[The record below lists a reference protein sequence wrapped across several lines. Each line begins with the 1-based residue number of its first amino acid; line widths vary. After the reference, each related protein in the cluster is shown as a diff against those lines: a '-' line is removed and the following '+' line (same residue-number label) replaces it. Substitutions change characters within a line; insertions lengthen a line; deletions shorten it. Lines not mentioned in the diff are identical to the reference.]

1 MDQLSQRD
9 LKILTAI
16 GEGRNVTQ
24 RRLAGSLGIALG
36 LTNLYLKR
44 LARKGYIK
52 ITTIP
57 QNRLRYLLT
66 PKGLARKSRLTYEY
80 MAFSLHLY
88 RHVREALRKAM
99 EGPRLGEGERIA
111 LYGTGEAAEVAYLTL
126 KEMGIEPVAVYGHGR
141 GSFLGFKVS
150 NPNDLA
156 AGDIDRLVIASF
168 EPLPV
173 QDVAELRRMVGE
185 ERLVFLSPVS

>member
-1 MDQLSQRD
+1 MSQRD

-16 GEGRNVTQ
+16 GEGHNFTQ
-24 RRLAGSLGIALG
+24 RGLAGTLGIALG

-57 QNRLRYLLT
+57 QNRLHYFLT

-88 RHVREALRKAM
+88 RQVRENLRKAL
-99 EGPRLGEGERIA
+99 EGPRLRESQRIA

-126 KEMGIEPVAVYGHGR
+126 KEMGIEPVAVYGNGP
-141 GSFLGFKVS
+141 SAFLGFKVS
-150 NPNDLA
+150 SPDDFDV
-156 AGDIDRLVIASF
+156 GQIDRLVVASF
-168 EPLPV
+168 EPLPAHE
-173 QDVAELRRMVGE
+173 VAALRRTLGD
-185 ERLVFLSPVS
+185 ERLVFLSPVRR